1 MKDFFIKNAKH
12 LLILAILIVLTVLL
26 CVPTTASV
34 FIGVFGYVAYLY
46 LICGYV
52 ALVFS
57 WKKIKIKLS
66 KNNKIL
72 IPITYI
78 FLVSTIHIALMGK
91 ASGNLGFGSYVTVA
105 YESPTVGGV
114 IFSLIT
120 APIVLPLQYVASLT
134 VFFVLTAL
142 CGFFIIKPYIFIPD
156 KNKKKVKEPKTPT
169 DSKMY
174 NEKLIE
180 GTKVEEITPL
190 PIKTE
195 KFTPKVEVKKNTEET
210 PVSARELLFGSI
222 EKEKIL
228 EDLEIKSDTYGIK
241 EYTFEPVEKKKT
253 DLMDGFE
260 KYLPPDKKRQ
270 EAKTAAARQLF
281 TNVEEEIKIKQK
293 EKTIGSDI
301 EETMGYNQYI
311 PTETIFN
318 NEKKVKIEENIE
330 EELPKLKENSFVQA
344 LRQEGGVDAP
354 KPVKVINN
362 PIIAPVENREEKK
375 EAEEEI
381 EVSDTEVITTT
392 KRPPVPYNRPPI
404 NVLIEHPSPN
414 FSPYVENYEELKEV
428 FEEKLKNYNIDVTLI
443 KAIKGPTITICV
455 LDLSEKCPIS
465 KVYSAKMDIQRLLH
479 SQKEINIIP
488 QIGDSA
494 YFGIEIPNKITAT
507 VSFKEI
513 ISSPEY
519 VNAKGEILLAL
530 GKTAD
535 GRILIDDLGAM
546 PHALVAGTTG
556 SGKSVCLNVIL
567 ASILYRYSP
576 EELKLVLID
585 LKTVE
590 MAPYAGLPHMLFN
603 NPLSDVTEINNAL
616 KWIREETMRRFGV
629 FKKLNC
635 RNLKEYNAALDKE
648 NRLPRIV
655 IIIDEASELMT
666 DPKSGKA
673 MDANLCSLARMARA
687 AGVHLIFATQ
697 NPVKEVI
704 TNEIQ
709 NNLNTKIAFKVGD
722 YNHSMVIFKAKGAET
737 LLGKGDMYIKKG
749 TDMQRAQCAYIDTKE
764 IEDMVDYIKKNNP
777 VEFDYYAID
786 RILHGGKEEGT
797 VEEIKNNVTAS
808 APTFIKKDLDNDEN
822 FQVLVREGLRI
833 CLETDKVSASLLQRE
848 MSKGFNSIAKLV
860 DYLEK
865 KGFISPP
872 YNGNKRNILIT
883 KAQFNEMYPEAPIE

>member
-1 MKDFFIKNAKH
+1 MKSFFAKNAKI
-12 LLILAILIVLTVLL
+12 LLVLAILVVLTVLL
-26 CVPTTASV
+26 LVPTTANV
-34 FIGVFGYVAYLY
+34 FIGVFGYASYLY
-46 LICGYV
+46 LIFGYV
-52 ALVFS
+52 AAIFT
-57 WKKIKIKLS
+57 WKKIRIKLN

-78 FLVSTIHIALMGK
+78 FLVSTIHIALMGR
-91 ASGNLGFGSYVTVA
+91 ASGSLGFGSYVTVA

-114 IFSLIT
+114 VFSLIT
-120 APIVLPLQYVASLT
+120 APIVLPLQYVASIT
-134 VFFVLTAL
+134 VFFALTAL
-142 CGFFIIKPYIFIPD
+142 CGFFIIKPYVFVE
-156 KNKKKVKEPKTPT
+156 NKKKAKENIKAPTDKQMYNENLGEEEKIT
-169 DSKMY
+169 DSK
-174 NEKLIE
+174 
-180 GTKVEEITPL
+180 PL
-190 PIKTE
+190 PVKAE
-195 KFTPKVEVKKNTEET
+195 KKNVKSEEKINTEDK
-210 PVSARELLFGSI
+210 PLSAKELLFGNV

-228 EDLEIKSDTYGIK
+228 ENLEIKSDTYGIK
-241 EYTFEPVEKKKT
+241 EYTFEPTEKKKT
-253 DLMDGFE
+253 NLMEGLDKF
-260 KYLPPDKKRQ
+260 LPPDKKRQ
-270 EAKTAAARQLF
+270 EAKNAAAKQLF
-281 TNVEEEIKIKQK
+281 SNIEEEQKVKEK
-293 EKTIGSDI
+293 EKTIGFDI
-301 EETMGYNQYI
+301 GETMGYNAYI

-318 NEKKVKIEENIE
+318 NENREKEFIVESE
-330 EELPKLKENSFVQA
+330 EEKLPKIKESSFVQA
-344 LRQEGGVDAP
+344 IRQEGGIDAP
-354 KPVKVINN
+354 KPISIFQSEVKTVK
-362 PIIAPVENREEKK
+362 EEKISI
-375 EAEEEI
+375 EHSEEE
-381 EVSDTEVITTT
+381 EQESEVISTT
-392 KRPPVPYNRPPI
+392 KKSLAPYNRPPVS
-404 NVLIEHPSPN
+404 VLIEHPSPN

-535 GRILIDDLGAM
+535 GKILIDDLGAM

-629 FKKLNC
+629 FKKINC
-635 RNLKEYNAALDKE
+635 RNLKEYNATMAKEDK
-648 NRLPRIV
+648 LPRIV

-666 DPKSGKA
+666 DPKSGKS
-673 MDANLCSLARMARA
+673 MDSNLCSLARMARA

-737 LLGKGDMYIKKG
+737 LLGRGDMYIKKG

-786 RILHGGKEEGT
+786 RILRGGKEEGV
-797 VEEIKNNVTAS
+797 VEEIKNTTA
-808 APTFIKKDLDNDEN
+808 ATTPAFIKKDLDNDEN
-822 FQVLVREGLRI
+822 FQILVREGLRI

-883 KAQFNEMYPEAPIE
+883 KEQFNEMYPEAPLE

>member
-1 MKDFFIKNAKH
+1 MKGFLIKNAKL
-12 LLILAILIVLTVLL
+12 LLIAAILVVLTVLL
-26 CVPTTASV
+26 CVPSTANV
-34 FIGVFGYVAYLY
+34 FVGVFGYVAYLY

-52 ALVFS
+52 ALFLT

-78 FLVSTIHIALMGK
+78 LLIATIHIALMGK
-91 ASGNLGFGSYVTVA
+91 ASGSLGFGSYVTVA
-105 YESPTVGGV
+105 YESSTVGGV
-114 IFSLIT
+114 LFSLIT
-120 APIVLPLQYVASLT
+120 APIVLPLQYVASIT
-134 VFFVLTAL
+134 VFFALTAL
-142 CGFFIIKPYIFIPD
+142 CGFLIIKPYIFLST
-156 KNKKKVKEPKTPT
+156 KKK
-169 DSKMY
+169 S
-174 NEKLIE
+174 
-180 GTKVEEITPL
+180 KVERKEVSTLDIYNKNITQEETQPVSPPLPTKAEKKAAKAEAKKSTEDTPL
-190 PIKTE
+190 
-195 KFTPKVEVKKNTEET
+195 
-210 PVSARELLFGSI
+210 SAREILFGSI
-222 EKEKIL
+222 EKEKVL
-228 EDLEIKSDTYGIK
+228 EELEIKSDSYGVK

-253 DLMDGFE
+253 DLMQGFE
-260 KYLPPDKKRQ
+260 QFLPLDKKRQ
-270 EAKTAAARQLF
+270 EAKNAAAQKLF
-281 TNVEEEIKIKQK
+281 YNIEEEQK
-293 EKTIGSDI
+293 NKENEKTIGGDI
-301 EETMGYNQYI
+301 EETMGYNPYI

-318 NEKKVKIEENIE
+318 NEKKEEIVVQENID
-330 EELPKLKENSFVQA
+330 EELPKIKESSFVQA
-344 LRQEGGVDAP
+344 IRQESGADAP
-354 KPVKVINN
+354 KPINVN
-362 PIIAPVENREEKK
+362 KAPVNAIKEEKITKIEEKLEK
-375 EAEEEI
+375 EDKA
-381 EVSDTEVITTT
+381 VISTT
-392 KRPPVPYNRPPI
+392 KKPLAPYDRPPI
-404 NVLIEHPSPN
+404 SALIEHPSPN

-513 ISSPEY
+513 ISSPDY
-519 VNAKGEILLAL
+519 VNAKGDIVLAL

-535 GRILIDDLGAM
+535 GKILIDDLAAM

-603 NPLSDVTEINNAL
+603 NPLSDIAEINNAL

-635 RNLKEYNAALDKE
+635 RNLKEYNLTMPKEDK
-648 NRLPRIV
+648 LPRIV

-666 DPKSGKA
+666 DPKSGKS

-687 AGVHLIFATQ
+687 AGIHLIFATQ

-737 LLGKGDMYIKKG
+737 LLGRGDMYIKKG
-749 TDMQRAQCAYIDTKE
+749 TEMQRAQCAYIDTKE
-764 IEDMVDYIKKNNP
+764 IEDMVGYIKKNNA

-786 RILHGGKEEGT
+786 RILRGGKEEGV
-797 VEEIKNNVTAS
+797 VEEIKNTTATTPS
-808 APTFIKKDLDNDEN
+808 FVKKDLDNDEN
-822 FQVLVREGLRI
+822 FQILVREGLRI
-833 CLETDKVSASLLQRE
+833 CLETNKVSASLLQRE

-860 DYLEK
+860 DYIEK

-872 YNGNKRNILIT
+872 YSGNKRNILIT
-883 KAQFNEMYPEAPIE
+883 KEQFNEMYPEEPLE